1 MSSKLL
7 SQLTFYLL
15 VLLSGSHVF
24 QLRHTT
30 RDTAGKG
37 EEERWQQ
44 PAEGVNRRKGEAHL
58 RKKLNVGVA
67 YYLNG
72 RGLTKKTFFF

>member
-1 MSSKLL
+1 MPSKLL
-7 SQLTFYLL
+7 LQLTFYLL

-37 EEERWQQ
+37 EEEGGSNQQ
-44 PAEGVNRRKGEAHL
+44 KGSTGEKA
-58 RKKLNVGVA
+58 R
-67 YYLNG
+67 
-72 RGLTKKTFFF
+72 LTFVKN